1 MNRKHFLHA
10 MTALAAAASLAT
22 ATQAGAQT
30 GPIKI
35 GEVNSYKVLDFFKAR
50 QILEIC
56 DRLKEPLKRDLAA
69 RIEDF
74 VRR

>member
-1 MNRKHFLHA
+1 MNRKHFLA
-10 MTALAAAASLAT
+10 ALATLTTGLAT
-22 ATQAGAQT
+22 TGALAQGGT
-30 GPIKI
+30 IKI

-50 QILEIC
+50 QILEVC
-56 DRLKEPLKRDLAA
+56 DRLKDPLKRDIAA